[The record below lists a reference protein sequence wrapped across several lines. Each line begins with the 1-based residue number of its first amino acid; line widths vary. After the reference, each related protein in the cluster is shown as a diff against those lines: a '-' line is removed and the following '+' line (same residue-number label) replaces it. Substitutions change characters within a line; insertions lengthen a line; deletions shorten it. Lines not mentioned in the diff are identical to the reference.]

1 MPIRFRTILL
11 FFIIGWYVCA
21 GAAQLPEPIGIVIKG
36 HKIPSGAYSL
46 YAREV
51 GSREPVLA
59 VNAELPLN
67 PASVIK
73 IIPTLA
79 ALELLGPGYRWK
91 TEVYTLGSI
100 RDGVLQGDILFKGYG
115 NPHLVTEEFR
125 KILEELRRRGLREI
139 TGDLLID
146 HSYFN
151 VPYENPGAFDN
162 SRTVPITSCRT
173 RFWLIS
179 RRFIFTSTL
188 QRTAG
193 TSRFI
198 PNRYWPD

>member
-1 MPIRFRTILL
+1 MSIRFRIISL
-11 FFIIGWYVCA
+11 FFITAWYACA
-21 GAAQLPEPIGIVIKG
+21 GAAELPRPIGIVIKG

-100 RDGVLQGDILFKGYG
+100 RDGGVTGRYPVQGVRQPPSGHGRIPQDTGRTQTARTQGNYGRSFDRSLLF
-115 NPHLVTEEFR
+115 
-125 KILEELRRRGLREI
+125 
-139 TGDLLID
+139 
-146 HSYFN
+146 
-151 VPYENPGAFDN
+151 
-162 SRTVPITSCRT
+162 
-173 RFWLIS
+173 
-179 RRFIFTSTL
+179 
-188 QRTAG
+188 
-193 TSRFI
+193 
-198 PNRYWPD
+198 